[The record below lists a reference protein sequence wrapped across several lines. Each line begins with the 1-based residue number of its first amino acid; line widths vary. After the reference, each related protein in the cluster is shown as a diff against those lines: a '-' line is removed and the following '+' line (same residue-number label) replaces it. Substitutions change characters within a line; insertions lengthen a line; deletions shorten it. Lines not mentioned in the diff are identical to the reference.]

1 MDKMIT
7 TQQALQ
13 IIKLL
18 NEMKIKDTVVKS
30 VRNISEIEKDKKI
43 TLQELFK
50 FKKEDEEI
58 NDTTVTRLL
67 EENIDIAKKIAEL
80 DAKNEEITMSLVLDF
95 VFALGDC
102 EESFYKTMADI
113 TGKKINEIKKE
124 DVTVIVKELIDVFKS
139 KQFMGF
145 FKSLKK

>member
-18 NEMKIKDTVVKS
+18 NEMKIKDIVVKS